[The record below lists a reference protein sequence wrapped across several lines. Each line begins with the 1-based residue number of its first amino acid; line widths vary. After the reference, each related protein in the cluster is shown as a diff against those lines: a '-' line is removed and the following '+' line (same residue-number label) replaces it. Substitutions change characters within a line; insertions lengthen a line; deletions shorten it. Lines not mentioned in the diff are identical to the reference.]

1 MKAEPMQRGS
11 VAHVMHQRGRDQQV
25 GILSRQDRGHATR
38 LVGNCLNMQPPV
50 AQGCDQ
56 PFCLRRCPRFQG
68 HGATIPCV
76 LDRAQAAV
84 LAA

>member
-1 MKAEPMQRGS
+1 
-11 VAHVMHQRGRDQQV
+11 MHGRGRDQQV
-25 GILSRQDRGHATR
+25 GILVGQDRGHATR
-38 LVGNCLNMQPPV
+38 LVGDCLNMGPPV

-56 PFCLRRCPRFQG
+56 PCCLHRCPWFQG
-68 HGATIPCV
+68 HGATIPCA

>member
-1 MKAEPMQRGS
+1 
-11 VAHVMHQRGRDQQV
+11 
-25 GILSRQDRGHATR
+25 
-38 LVGNCLNMQPPV
+38 MQPPV